1 MGRDTGV
8 TWQMAGGEGERGG
21 RAGRLT
27 ARRRLVWAHTAC
39 SWISCWFTVRPSDG
53 LERQRGCAGYHSE
66 QAHPGTS
73 AGSRHV
79 CDPSGGPGREL
90 TGTVGGGVLVLGLVM
105 LSLLGGSGRREG
117 NQSGRQLQSWRPAA
131 CAAVQGRAPQRRW
144 AGIPFEAGRE
154 AYSPPRRRPG
164 PRSGPSA
171 AAERGPGRPAEG
183 GEREGSKGLG
193 GQPARRGSPLLWRSP
208 ARAPLPLCSADQPR
222 LTPAC
227 LRPRGGVL
235 ATRGLGLAWGGCRTV
250 SGAAE
255 QVAEGCRTRGMA
267 RMGRGVAT
275 WRLLPEADLPQHAA
289 RRFGSLPSC
298 AARFLPAW
306 RRRRS
311 SACTAASG
319 MTP

>member
-1 MGRDTGV
+1 MGWSGREGV
-8 TWQMAGGEGERGG
+8 QGITQNRRTQGQALVHATCATRVADQGGSLPARLVAAFSSWDSSCSACWVGVGAGRVINQGGSCRAGGRRHVRPCKAALRSGGG
-21 RAGRLT
+21 R
-27 ARRRLVWAHTAC
+27 
-39 SWISCWFTVRPSDG
+39 
-53 LERQRGCAGYHSE
+53 
-66 QAHPGTS
+66 
-73 AGSRHV
+73 
-79 CDPSGGPGREL
+79 
-90 TGTVGGGVLVLGLVM
+90 
-105 LSLLGGSGRREG
+105 
-117 NQSGRQLQSWRPAA
+117 
-131 CAAVQGRAPQRRW
+131 
-144 AGIPFEAGRE
+144 EAGRE